1 MADVLIENYRGFD
14 ISFSTHLSKFICA
27 ITSDMLKKSE
37 SYESIKKYIDEYK
50 KTNQDFNPFYVIR
63 NPTSYYGKERLKI
76 IGIRKDGRFITEDE
90 NGKKNQLSDYSLND
104 YILERPENA
113 NALEQLMLL
122 KQREEQ
128 QRLANKE
135 LKDKLISEMVI
146 ISLKDY
152 KKSLQ

>member
-50 KTNQDFNPFYVIR
+50 KTNQDFNPFYVIP
-63 NPTSYYGKERLKI
+63 NPSSYYGKGRLKI

>member
-1 MADVLIENYRGFD
+1 MADVLIENYSGFD
-14 ISFSTHLSKFICA
+14 ISFSTHSSEFICA

-37 SYESIKKYIDEYK
+37 SYDSIKKYIDEYK
-50 KTNQDFNPFYVIR
+50 KTNQDFNPFYVIP
-63 NPTSYYGKERLKI
+63 NPSSYYGKGRLKI
-76 IGIRKDGRFITEDE
+76 IGIRKDGRLITEDD

-104 YILERPENA
+104 YILEFPENS
-113 NALEQLMLL
+113 NVLEQLMLL

-146 ISLKDY
+146 VSLKDY